1 MKKLLNILLVMVML
15 LTVVP
20 VKADTVT
27 GKITITNAVSG
38 ETYKI
43 YKMASVLNYDGDNVS
58 YTVEAPWLEF
68 FTQYSNEEA
77 EENDQKYFELIATD
91 DEDVFYVKLIEEPE
105 DMAEFAKAALA
116 YAGTTITPTDS
127 KDASGEEVVFDGL
140 DLGYYLVDSSLGV
153 LCSLDTVKPEVEIEE
168 KNTEP
173 GVEKEVKNETGEWS
187 DSNTASIGDTVE
199 YQITITNPA
208 NLHNLKASDT
218 LTDGLTL
225 DVDSIKV
232 TRDSK
237 EITEGVTVTTTK
249 KTGTDTVI
257 GFEVSFLDSVI
268 EGNSKDI
275 IITYNA
281 ILNENAVI
289 DGDGNTNTVTLT
301 YAHQSKT
308 DSTVTETY
316 EFTLEKQDDEE
327 KTLEGAKFNLL
338 DADEN
343 VIKVVE
349 VDGGYR
355 VAVCDATG
363 CEEGA
368 TDVIVA
374 GTVTI
379 SGLGNGEYS
388 LKEIEAPEG
397 YNKLAGTTDFE
408 IKDAN
413 LEESVVVVNT
423 TSMVLPSTGGMGT
436 VLFITIGSIMVLGF
450 GVILLTKFRM
460 SKVNA

>member
-68 FTQYSNEEA
+68 FTQYSNEET

-91 DEDVFYVKLIEEPE
+91 DDDIFYVKLIKEPE
-105 DMAEFAKAALA
+105 DIAEFAKAALA

-127 KDASGEEVVFDGL
+127 KDASGEEVVFDDL

-168 KNTEP
+168 KNETTTII
-173 GVEKEVKNETGEWS
+173 KEVKDESGEWS
-187 DSNTASIGDTVE
+187 SSNTASIGDTVE
-199 YQITITNPA
+199 YQITVANPA
-208 NLHNLKASDT
+208 NLHNVKVTDTIDSSLT
-218 LTDGLTL
+218 LTS
-225 DVDSIKV
+225 DSVKV
-232 TRDSK
+232 TRDGTD
-237 EITEGVTVTTTK
+237 ITEDDGVTVK
-249 KTGTDTVI
+249 YTDT
-257 GFEVSFLDSVI
+257 GFEVSFLDSFL
-268 EGNSKDI
+268 EGNTADI
-275 IITYNA
+275 VITCSA
-281 ILNENAVI
+281 VLNETAI
-289 DGDGNTNTVTLT
+289 IAGDGNKNEVTLSYGENQNQSDDVVTKT
-301 YAHQSKT
+301 YQFA
-308 DSTVTETY
+308 
-316 EFTLEKQDDEE
+316 LEKQDDEE

-397 YNKLAGTTDFE
+397 YNKLAGTTDFT
-408 IKDAN
+408 IADAN